1 MNLKNPTISK
11 TMIIGVPKE
20 IKNNENRVAVTPA
33 GVAEFRKNGH
43 TIYIQSQAGAGSGF
57 SDEEYVNAGATI
69 LPTIEETYAIAEMI
83 CKVKEPIPSEYQL
96 IKENQLLFT
105 YFHFASSEDLTH
117 AMIERKAI
125 CLAYETVE
133 KADRSLPLL
142 VPMSE
147 VAGRMAIQEGAK
159 YLEKPMG
166 GRGILLGGVAGV
178 KPANVLILGGG
189 IVGTQAAKMAAG
201 LGANVTIM
209 DVSLP
214 RLRYLEDVMPANV
227 DTVMSNEYNIREAIK
242 LSDLI
247 VGAVLIPGAKAP
259 HLITRAML
267 KAMRPG
273 TVVVDVAV
281 DQGGCIETC
290 TPTTHENPTFEIDGI
305 VHYCVANMPGAVPYT
320 STLALTNAT
329 LPYAIQLANKGWKK
343 ACQDN
348 EELAK
353 GLNIIEGKIV
363 YKGVS
368 DAWGL
373 EFTNVKNVL

>member
-1 MNLKNPTISK
+1 ML
-11 TMIIGVPKE
+11 IGVPKE

-33 GVAEFRKNGH
+33 GVAEFKKNGH
-43 TIYIQSQAGAGSGF
+43 TVYIQTQAGAGSGF
-57 SDEEYVNAGATI
+57 SDEEYMNAGATI
-69 LPTIEETYAIAEMI
+69 LPNIEETYAIAEMI
-83 CKVKEPIPSEYQL
+83 CKVKEPISSEYQL

-105 YFHFASSEDLTH
+105 YFHFASSEELTH

-133 KADRSLPLL
+133 KTDRSLPLL

-178 KPANVLILGGG
+178 KPANVLVLGGG

-242 LSDLI
+242 VSDLI

-267 KAMRPG
+267 KDMRPG

-363 YKGVS
+363 YQGVS

-373 EFTNVKNVL
+373 SFTNVKNIL

>member
-1 MNLKNPTISK
+1 
-11 TMIIGVPKE
+11 MIIGVPKE
-20 IKNNENRVAVTPA
+20 IKSNENRVALTPA
-33 GVAEFRKNGH
+33 GALELTRRKH
-43 TIYIQSQAGAGSGF
+43 TVYVQSTAGIGSGF
-57 SDEEYVNAGATI
+57 DDDDYVEAGAKI
-69 LPTIEETYAIAEMI
+69 LQTADEVWAIAEMI
-83 CKVKEPIPSEYQL
+83 MKVKEPIASEYAL

-105 YFHFASSEDLTH
+105 YFHFASSEELTH
-117 AMIERKAI
+117 AMIERNAV

-133 KADRSLPLL
+133 KTDRSLPLL

-189 IVGTQAAKMAAG
+189 IVGTQAAKMATG
-201 LGANVTIM
+201 LGANVTIV
-209 DVSLP
+209 DVNLN
-214 RLRYLEDVMPANV
+214 RLRYLEDVLPANA
-227 DTVMSNEYNIREAIK
+227 DTVMSNEYNIRQLIK
-242 LSDLI
+242 QSDLI

-259 HLITRAML
+259 HLITRDML
-267 KAMRPG
+267 KLMKKG
-273 TVVVDVAV
+273 TVLVDVAV

-290 TPTTHENPTFEIDGI
+290 TPTTHENPIYEIDGI

-329 LPYAIQLANKGWKK
+329 LPYAIQLANKGWQK
-343 ACQDN
+343 ACTDN
-348 EELAK
+348 EDLKK
-353 GLNIIEGKIV
+353 GLNVVNGKIV
-363 YKGVS
+363 YKAVA

-373 EFTNVKNVL
+373 AYTPLQEVL

>member
-1 MNLKNPTISK
+1 
-11 TMIIGVPKE
+11 MIIGVPKE

-33 GVAEFRKNGH
+33 GVAEFKKNGH
-43 TIYIQSQAGAGSGF
+43 SVYVQTQAGVGSGF
-57 SDEEYVNAGATI
+57 SDEEYTNAGATI
-69 LPTIEETYAIAEMI
+69 LPSIEETYAIAEMI
-83 CKVKEPIPSEYQL
+83 CKVKEPIASEYNL

-105 YFHFASSEDLTH
+105 YFHFASSEPLTH

-133 KADRSLPLL
+133 KTDRSLPLL

-178 KPANVLILGGG
+178 KPANVLVLGGG

-214 RLRYLEDVMPANV
+214 RLRYLEDIMPANV

-242 LSDLI
+242 VSDLI
-247 VGAVLIPGAKAP
+247 VGAVLIPGTKAP

-267 KAMRPG
+267 KDMRPG

-290 TPTTHENPTFEIDGI
+290 TPTTHENPTFVIDGI

-363 YKGVS
+363 YQGVS

-373 EFTNVKNVL
+373 SFSNVKNVL